1 MGGSNMQFF
10 YWVVLLVVIGIAI
23 FAVQNSTAP
32 SIVMKFLMWRFENSL
47 IYTILGSFGLCIFP
61 LF

>member
-1 MGGSNMQFF
+1 MQFF
-10 YWVVLLVVIGIAI
+10 YWVALLVVIGIAI

-32 SIVMKFLMWRFENSL
+32 SIVMKFLMWRFETSL
-47 IYTILGSFGLCIFP
+47 IYMILGSFGLCIFP